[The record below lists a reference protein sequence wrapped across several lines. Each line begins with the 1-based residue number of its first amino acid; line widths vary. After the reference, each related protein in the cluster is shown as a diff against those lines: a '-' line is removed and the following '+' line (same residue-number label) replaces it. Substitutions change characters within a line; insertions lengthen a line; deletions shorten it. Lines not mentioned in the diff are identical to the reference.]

1 MKKTIGILAHVD
13 AGKTTFSEQILYH
26 TNSIRVRGRVDHK
39 TSFLDNHFIERERG
53 ITVFSDQGLFDYG
66 KSTYYLI
73 DTPGHVDFSCEMERA
88 IAVMDYAIIVLSGV
102 EGVQG
107 HTETVWELLRK
118 HKIPT
123 IFFINKLD
131 RTNAD
136 KHRVIDEIKSNLSKN
151 CIYIDENLSKE
162 ELSNELIEL
171 ISEYDEQ
178 LLEMYLEDDYNK
190 ELWIKTFTNLI
201 KGNEIYPI
209 FGGSALQDEGIVQFL
224 ENVETLT
231 YTDYNENDSFS
242 GRVYKIRHEENGN
255 KIAFIKALTGSMN
268 VRDEIT
274 YGDNIKEKVSSI
286 RLYNGSKFKNVDKV
300 AAGDIFGVTG
310 LSEANA
316 GDGLGTLTEK
326 IHYDLIPTMMSKVI
340 FDKSSN
346 VKEVLSYFKMLDRE
360 DPALNVVWSEAL
372 QEIHVHIMG
381 TIQLEV
387 LREILQE
394 RFNLKIEFGPCK
406 ILYKETIAKETKGA
420 GHFEPLR
427 HYAEVHLKLEPLPRN
442 SGIIFGNN
450 CHADLLSTGHQNLI
464 KSHIFER
471 EHHGVLTGSPI
482 TDIKVTLLAGKAHLK
497 HTSGGDFREATFRAL
512 RQGLEKVENIIL
524 EPYYRFKIEVNLD
537 LMGRVLSDIQ
547 RLSGSF
553 NPPHTNENKVI
564 ITGRGP
570 VTTFMDYSMEIMAFS
585 KGKGSINLMFDGYD
599 TCHNSEN
606 VIEDIGYKR
615 TVDIEYTST
624 SVFCSKGQG
633 YLVEWDKADD
643 EMHCDLEYFR

>member
-107 HTETVWELLRK
+107 HTETVWELLKK
-118 HKIPT
+118 HNIPT

-136 KHRVIDEIKSNLSKN
+136 KHRVIDEIKSNLTKN
-151 CIYIDENLSKE
+151 CIYIDKNLSKE

-190 ELWIKTFTNLI
+190 ELWIKTFVNLM

-255 KIAFIKALTGSMN
+255 KITFIKALTVSMN

-300 AAGDIFGVTG
+300 AAGDIVGVTG

-326 IHYDLIPTMMSKVI
+326 IHYDLVPTMMSKVI

-427 HYAEVHLKLEPLPRN
+427 HYA
-442 SGIIFGNN
+442 
-450 CHADLLSTGHQNLI
+450 
-464 KSHIFER
+464 
-471 EHHGVLTGSPI
+471 
-482 TDIKVTLLAGKAHLK
+482 
-497 HTSGGDFREATFRAL
+497 
-512 RQGLEKVENIIL
+512 
-524 EPYYRFKIEVNLD
+524 
-537 LMGRVLSDIQ
+537 
-547 RLSGSF
+547 
-553 NPPHTNENKVI
+553 
-564 ITGRGP
+564 
-570 VTTFMDYSMEIMAFS
+570 
-585 KGKGSINLMFDGYD
+585 
-599 TCHNSEN
+599 
-606 VIEDIGYKR
+606 
-615 TVDIEYTST
+615 
-624 SVFCSKGQG
+624 
-633 YLVEWDKADD
+633 
-643 EMHCDLEYFR
+643 